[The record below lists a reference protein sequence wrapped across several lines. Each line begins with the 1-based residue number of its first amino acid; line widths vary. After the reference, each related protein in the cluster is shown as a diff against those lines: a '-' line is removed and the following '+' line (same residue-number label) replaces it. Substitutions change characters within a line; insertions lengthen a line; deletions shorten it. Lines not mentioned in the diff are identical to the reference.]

1 MKRKLF
7 RTSLTLILALVMTF
21 HCIIPASAAPSR
33 KPGTVKYLSEVALI
47 EAKDQAE
54 ADALLAEMK
63 KEENGGFE
71 GMISLD
77 LNAGGSTQMYLVYK
91 SSTNVDDAI
100 TDLSVMNMNGDF
112 TMGNYE
118 QLFNKTLEN
127 YVGIANDYRTMALEF
142 KKNYEAGEFGAKA
155 AYRQMNYY
163 YIETNGQRTY
173 MGDYMLNFPSDAS
186 AFARVLFSGNLNI
199 VTNLR
204 ALMAMGV
211 GDPNA
216 TLADRITASYLA
228 AKNDAS
234 VYSDATYAEAAKQ
247 LLEQVEEMK
256 SQINN
261 LPAELAQLEKDTE
274 MDAEAKQDLKTL
286 TQENLDTAN
295 AFYELLKEIS
305 MGDVTLGDYIMN
317 TAVIEAKQLYP
328 VVAAATQAEA
338 LMMEYNSFYSLLL
351 YDVLE
356 MGETAMDEILAEF
369 ETDYEPISVYYG
381 VQNDLAEGTVGVTGN
396 AGMASSTTGQ
406 SMVGEGGNDYTTLK
420 SVGFSALGAGGVASV
435 VGGSLYL
442 GLKKAAISANY
453 TSMKTALYTAMNRY
467 TEVQNALIKASERAG
482 VSWSGGANLPDFS
495 GLTNVDKACMK
506 KLNALAGKMTNA
518 TKELE
523 KAQQG
528 LASAPS
534 SLSGGQIAAGSF
546 TIVLGAVM
554 MGISIWQLTKLY
566 SKYEINY
573 TEIPDNMVH
582 VVNHKDLGDRFVNYK
597 NVPSYYYEGNVMQ
610 KRENDLNAYDGR
622 QWVSL
627 YYTKNYE
634 AGSCLTTTPDL
645 IATEAQRSGYT
656 GIHLFGY
663 SSNYN
668 LNAYCNRENA
678 ESVYLAFKYS
688 TNKKSAETDV
698 PNVVGT
704 IVSYGGYAFACVA
717 GVGLGMGLMALIK
730 KKKTEP
736 ANKNDAAP
744 AGEN

>member
-1 MKRKLF
+1 MKHKLF

-186 AFARVLFSGNLNI
+186 AFARILFSGNLNI

-211 GDPNA
+211 GDPET
-216 TLADRITASYLA
+216 TLADRIATAYRV
-228 AKNDAS
+228 AKNDDAI
-234 VYSDATYAEAAKQ
+234 YSNPAYETTANALQKQ
-247 LLEQVEEMK
+247 LEELK
-256 SQINN
+256 KQLDN
-261 LPAELAQLEKDTE
+261 LPLEIAELEKDTE
-274 MDAEAKQDLKTL
+274 MDADTKASHKALL
-286 TQENLDTAN
+286 QESLDNATA
-295 AFYELLKEIS
+295 FIELLK
-305 MGDVTLGDYIMN
+305 DVPMNDTTLGDYVM
-317 TAVIEAKQLYP
+317 TATIIEASKLNP
-328 VVAAATQAEA
+328 VVVAATAAEE
-338 LMMEYNSFYSLLL
+338 LMMQYNSFYSLLL

-356 MGETAMDEILAEF
+356 MGETALEEILAEF
-369 ETDYEPISVYYG
+369 EKEYEPISVYYG
-381 VQNDLAEGTVGVTGN
+381 VQNDLAEGSIGVTQDAEMN
-396 AGMASSTTGQ
+396 SATSGQ
-406 SMVGEGGNDYTTLK
+406 SMMADQGSDSYYALKCIGFEVLGSGGL
-420 SVGFSALGAGGVASV
+420 AAV

-442 GLKKAAISANY
+442 GIEKASISANY
-453 TSMKTALYTAMNRY
+453 AAVKSAADLAQAKVTSL
-467 TEVQNALIKASERAG
+467 QS
-482 VSWSGGANLPDFS
+482 
-495 GLTNVDKACMK
+495 
-506 KLNALAGKMTNA
+506 ALAHA
-518 TKELE
+518 TKTSKYLTSQGASSTLLNQAGYSSKISDLTDKLTSATTELE
-523 KAQQG
+523 KANATLNSTQ
-528 LASAPS
+528 S
-534 SLSGGQIAAGSF
+534 SLTGAQIAGGVFSIA
-546 TIVLGAVM
+546 LGAVM
-554 MGISIWQLTKLY
+554 MGLSIWQLSKLY
-566 SKYEINY
+566 SEYEINY

-582 VVNHKDLGDRFVNYK
+582 VVNYKDYGDRFINYK
-597 NVPSYYYEGNVMQ
+597 NVPSYYYDSNKVMQ

-634 AGSCLTTTPDL
+634 AGYCLTTTPDL

-656 GIHLFGY
+656 GIRMFGY

-698 PNVVGT
+698 PDVVGT

-717 GVGLGMGLMALIK
+717 GIGLGMGLMALIK
-730 KKKTEP
+730 KKKTAP
-736 ANKNDAAP
+736 ANKNTAVP
-744 AGEN
+744 ASEN